1 MSLFLLH
8 SCHKGKTIAV
18 DEVSNDSI
26 TKYLEYANEDSIS
39 IQKRLQFN
47 NRAFEILKQRDNDSV
62 TRALIT
68 ESAVLF
74 YNNDDLPSFKK
85 FTNLLYTKSEFKNDS
100 VLIAKSYRFKYEY
113 FKLTTQND
121 SAFYYILK
129 AEKSYLTL
137 QSDFDLGKVFLDK
150 GRIQYLEEDY
160 FGAELSITKAYSIF
174 SKLEDM
180 QRMYECMSII
190 GTIANDLKDY
200 SRALDFHGRAYD
212 FAKNNK
218 LDNGSNQLAISL
230 NNIGNVYQNLNQ
242 NEKAI
247 PFFEDA
253 LNSNDGLLVLSP
265 ELYSLLIDNLA
276 YSKLQVNNL
285 EDLPKLFFES
295 HEIRDSLNLD
305 YSLVFSKI
313 HISEYFAKQL
323 DTATAIR
330 YANHAYS
337 LAKSLNSPVST
348 IATLKQLSNVNPRT
362 ASKYGK
368 EYIEINDSLQNE
380 DRKSKD
386 KFARIQFETD
396 EISHQKDML
405 EEQNRNLFSFF
416 VGTIMIILLLFI
428 IRTQRAKNRELLL
441 REAQQKANEEI
452 YNLMLSQQ
460 NKMEE
465 GRIKEKKK
473 IAQELHDGVL
483 GRLFGARLNLDSLN
497 KIDGADAE
505 SKRNNYLTELKNI
518 EQDIREISHDLSRE
532 KSALINNFV
541 AIFNNLLEEQA
552 AAHSSKV
559 ISNISEDIKWDKINN
574 NLKINI
580 YRITQEALQN
590 INKYAKADR
599 ITINI
604 STLANS
610 IQLSIVDNGIGF
622 DIVKKSKGIGM
633 QNITSRA
640 QHCNG
645 LVDITSVKGEG
656 THIKITFQD
665 TLTDDIESKNKI
677 QKPIKKWLQVST
689 S

>member
-62 TRALIT
+62 TRAN
-68 ESAVLF
+68 LF
-74 YNNDDLPSFKK
+74 KVAN
-85 FTNLLYTKSEFKNDS
+85 
-100 VLIAKSYRFKYEY
+100 R
-113 FKLTTQND
+113 
-121 SAFYYILK
+121 YY
-129 AEKSYLTL
+129 
-137 QSDFDLGKVFLDK
+137 
-150 GRIQYLEEDY
+150 
-160 FGAELSITKAYSIF
+160 
-174 SKLEDM
+174 
-180 QRMYECMSII
+180 
-190 GTIANDLKDY
+190 
-200 SRALDFHGRAYD
+200 
-212 FAKNNK
+212 
-218 LDNGSNQLAISL
+218 
-230 NNIGNVYQNLNQ
+230 NLNQ
-242 NEKAI
+242 LKLYKSTATLLSI
-247 PFFEDA
+247 
-253 LNSNDGLLVLSP
+253 NSNS
-265 ELYSLLIDNLA
+265 A
-276 YSKLQVNNL
+276 
-285 EDLPKLFFES
+285 
-295 HEIRDSLNLD
+295 RDSLNLGKSYIYIGD
-305 YSLVFSKI
+305 YYEKLVISDSAIFFYVKAEKIYTKLESYDDLGATYINMARVKSSANDYLGSEVLLTKALLIFKESAEIQRLYETYNILGYISTEMRDYDNAVLSFNKALSLVNNNELNNTLHHQAILHNNIGHVYQMQENYNQAIEHYTIALNESDLLKDTPELYATIIDNIGYSKLKLRNFNNLPHLFIESLRIRDSLKLHSSMVYSLT
-313 HISEYFAKQL
+313 HLSEYYQFMKDSANAIKMSHL
-323 DTATAIR
+323 ATQQAR
-330 YANHAYS
+330 SGN
-337 LAKSLNSPVST
+337 NPVDILVS
-348 IATLKQLSNVNPRT
+348 LKQAVNVDPKNAT
-362 ASKYGK
+362 IYSQ
-368 EYIEINDSLQNE
+368 EYMLIRDSLQYME
-380 DRKSKD
+380 RQQKD